1 MKIKKNIQYSDIMVF
16 GDESKIKEA
25 KQTSAS
31 KKIWEN

>member
-1 MKIKKNIQYSDIMVF
+1 MVF